1 MVNQGN
7 SEQRATPAT
16 PGTSISGLAAALL
29 IAFFFTPWFSACSMQ
44 VSGADLAGGMEGESA
59 GWLFGIPIV
68 GLAVIG
74 IAIRNLNQPLADVA
88 RRARYILA
96 LSVYPL
102 LCIALLYARL
112 RASSSEALFDLRPLI
127 QFEFGFYG
135 TVLATVGIIAGAVL
149 DWAAGQGYVPEPR
162 RAVTSLP
169 RPVSSAISRPPPR
182 AELPRP
188 RAWLQGQVGGFAQ
201 QALELTQDAIRVG
214 SGAGCEVCLREPNAA
229 EVHAVIQYAR
239 GQYYLQDRGS
249 SIGTLLNGQ
258 RVDASALKD
267 GDLITIGRTLLRFR
281 QR

>member
-1 MVNQGN
+1 MANQSN

-29 IAFFFTPWFSACSMQ
+29 IVFFFTPWFSACNAQ
-44 VSGADLAGGMEGESA
+44 VSGADLAGGIGEESA
-59 GWLFGIPIV
+59 LWLFGVPIV
-68 GLAVIG
+68 GLAVVG

-102 LCIALLYARL
+102 LCIALLYVRL
-112 RASSSEALFDLRPLI
+112 RASSNDALFDVRPLI

-135 TVLATVGIIAGAVL
+135 TVLATVGMIAGAIL
-149 DWAAGQGYVPEPR
+149 DWAAGQGYAPKPH

-188 RAWLQGQVGGFAQ
+188 RAWLQGQAGGFAQ
-201 QALELTQDAIRVG
+201 QALELTQDAIRIG
-214 SGAGCEVCLREPNAA
+214 SGAGCEICLREPNAA
-229 EVHAVIQYAR
+229 EVHAVVKYAR
-239 GQYYLQDRGS
+239 GQYYLQDQGS

-258 RVDASALKD
+258 RVEASVLKD
-267 GDLITIGRTLLRFR
+267 EDLITIGRTLLCFR